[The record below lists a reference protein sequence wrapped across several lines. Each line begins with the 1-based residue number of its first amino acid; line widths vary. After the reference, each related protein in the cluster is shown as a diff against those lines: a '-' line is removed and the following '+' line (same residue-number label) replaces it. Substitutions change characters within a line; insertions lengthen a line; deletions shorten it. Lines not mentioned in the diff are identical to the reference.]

1 MKNPYS
7 KTFSALSPKI
17 PYSKTCPSCKKAKLA
32 LAFRFSRPAQL
43 RETCNACYL
52 SWLASDP
59 TGKRLQTAEVRG
71 KVSPVKAFVI
81 RQTLAA
87 RKAEARSKESA
98 RKSEQMTEYHAKR
111 RSAAPGV
118 AE

>member
-7 KTFSALSPKI
+7 KTLSALSPKI
-17 PYSKTCPSCKKAKLA
+17 PYRKTCPACKKAKLA
-32 LAFRFSRPAQL
+32 LSFRFARPAQL

-59 TGKRLQTAEVRG
+59 TGKRVQTAEVRG
-71 KVSPVKAFVI
+71 MVSPAKAFAI

-98 RKSEQMTEYHAKR
+98 RKSEQMTEYHAAR

-118 AE
+118 KE